1 MNRKRAQSIET
12 SNQRESPENSRRR
25 LSQPPSFVVT
35 EFHSNEK
42 IIYEVRRLTREYQL
56 ASFERSKNM
65 VGQLGMSFK
74 ESELTIKK
82 QEIGLLIDEL
92 KRRFLS
98 LNQLARNVEG
108 AIQVLGGAYYDYL
121 QLIKQ
126 TNVRY
131 EMQLHGTIKEFEEVY
146 LQLKCC

>member
-1 MNRKRAQSIET
+1 
-12 SNQRESPENSRRR
+12 
-25 LSQPPSFVVT
+25 
-35 EFHSNEK
+35 
-42 IIYEVRRLTREYQL
+42 
-56 ASFERSKNM
+56 M